1 MLRIRFLLQGVTMS
15 ESVPGGE
22 HTPHKPRKVSRRRF
36 FAKVGAGGLTAAAV
50 MFGRSGRAD
59 ASNFGC
65 CDLAIYPPN
74 SSVSQCM
81 HPTGS
86 LHLYSW
92 SCYSQGQA
100 CTCCENYYVIT
111 STHYQYQ
118 YSAGNCFF
126 V

>member
-1 MLRIRFLLQGVTMS
+1 MS
-15 ESVPGGE
+15 EEVQGSEQSPK
-22 HTPHKPRKVSRRRF
+22 KPAKVSRRRF
-36 FAKVGAGGLTAAAV
+36 FTKVGAGGLTVAAV
-50 MFGRSGRAD
+50 MFGRSRAAH

-74 SSVSQCM
+74 ASYSQCM
-81 HPTGS
+81 HPSGS

-111 STHYQYQ
+111 PTHYSYQ